1 MFVPRTDLA
10 VEAHG
15 INAERG
21 VDDGMILSDSTLFG
35 FPLCKAEI
43 LGERGERESG
53 RKAGTYY
60 TLDTGKLWL
69 DSGDK
74 RSDACQALSSVIGSL
89 LPVGDAPILIA
100 GLGNAEITADSVGPR
115 VLSGL
120 VVTHHIKTLDS
131 KLYEELG
138 LADVAAVSPNVL
150 GQTGIEAS
158 VLIKAATDILR
169 PRAVIAVDALAAR
182 SISRLGTTV
191 QASNAGISPGS
202 GVCNARAEISEG
214 TLGVPVIAVGV
225 PTVVDALTLVKEFGG
240 EDCSCKNLFVTPKD
254 SDLMVRV
261 TAKLISSAINSA
273 LHGEG
278 AEEYAPL

>member
-1 MFVPRTDLA
+1 MYIPRTDLA

-21 VDDGMILSDSTLFG
+21 IDDGMVLSDELCFG

-53 RKAGTYY
+53 RPAGVYY

-69 DSGDK
+69 DSGEK
-74 RSDACQALSSVIGSL
+74 RSAACRALACVL
-89 LPVGDAPILIA
+89 TKLMPEGDSPILVA
-100 GLGNAEITADSVGPR
+100 GLGNSEITADSVGPR

-120 VVTHHIKTLDS
+120 VVTHHVKLIDRGLYDS
-131 KLYEELG
+131 LG
-138 LADVAAVSPNVL
+138 FSDVAAVSPNVL

-158 VLIKAATDILR
+158 VLIKAAVEALR

-182 SISRLGTTV
+182 AVSRLGTTV

-202 GVCNARAEISEG
+202 GVCNARAELSKA
-214 TLGVPVIAVGV
+214 TLGVPVVAVGV
-225 PTVVDALTLVKEFGG
+225 PTVVDAMTLVREFGG
-240 EDCSCKNLFVTPKD
+240 EGCQANLFVTPKD

-261 TAKLISSAINSA
+261 ISRLIASAINLA
-273 LHGEG
+273 CHGEG